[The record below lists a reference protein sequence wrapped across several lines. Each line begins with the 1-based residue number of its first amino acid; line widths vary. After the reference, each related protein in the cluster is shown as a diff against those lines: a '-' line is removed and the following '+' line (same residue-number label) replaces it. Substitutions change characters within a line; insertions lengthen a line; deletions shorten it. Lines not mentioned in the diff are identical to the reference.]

1 MFALLRHVI
10 RPAEL
15 TDRAGPPAPPD
26 RREVRAK
33 LRRIAAEALIC
44 SDRAEGLIR
53 GIRARESLGVIAPS
67 AGPLIRR
74 FFALRDLLP
83 VCPHPRDGQLRS
95 GLDSILHHHAML
107 LAMAMDFAACEWRS
121 ERLTAQIDALDG
133 MGEPASWL
141 EEIYAE
147 LALEPAAENRRVIS
161 A

>member
-1 MFALLRHVI
+1 MRALLRRLI

-15 TDRAGPPAPPD
+15 TDVVAPGPPPD
-26 RREVRAK
+26 RPAVRSE

-44 SDRAEGLIR
+44 SDRADVLIR
-53 GIRARESLGVIAPS
+53 GIRARESLGIIAPS

-83 VCPHPRDGQLRS
+83 VCSHPRDGQLRS
-95 GLDSILHHHAML
+95 GLDAILHHHAML
-107 LAMAMDFAACEWRS
+107 LSMAMDLAACEWRS
-121 ERLTAQIDALDG
+121 ERLTVQVDALDG
-133 MGEPASWL
+133 MGAPATWL

-147 LALEPAAENRRVIS
+147 LAGEPAEENRRAIS